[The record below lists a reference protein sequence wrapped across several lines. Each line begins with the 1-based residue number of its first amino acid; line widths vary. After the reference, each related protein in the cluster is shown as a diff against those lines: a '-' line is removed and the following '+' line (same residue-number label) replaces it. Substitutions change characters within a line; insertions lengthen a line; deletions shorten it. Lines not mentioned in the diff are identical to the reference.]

1 MALALVDV
9 HGTSAVA
16 QGGGMTGKAASTTKP
31 PRVSIGMPVYNGAR
45 HVAKSIESLLA
56 QTFTDFEIIIA
67 DNCSSDATGDICRD
81 IAARDPRVR
90 YVRHATN
97 RGAVFNWNFVV
108 EEARGRYFKWASAN
122 DYCAPTNLE
131 RCVHTLD
138 TEPGVVIAYG
148 RTAFVDDDDQPL
160 GEYPHDLEVL
170 DERPSVRFERLCR
183 ELRANNAQSG
193 LIRLD
198 ILRRTGIERTFPGG
212 DMGLMS
218 ELALYGG
225 YRCLPEVLLYR
236 RMGTQ
241 SATKFLN
248 ADQLRAFLN
257 PQARKHA
264 FVVWQTHWDYV
275 LSMLRAPLS
284 LRERLAVTR
293 YILRSAWWFRQ
304 SLWQEITAVF
314 VSRPV
319 SAI

>member
-1 MALALVDV
+1 MDLALVDLQ
-9 HGTSAVA
+9 GASADA
-16 QGGGMTGKAASTTKP
+16 QGGGMTGKDASTLKS

-45 HVAKSIESLLA
+45 HVRKSIESLLA
-56 QTFTDFEIIIA
+56 QTFTDFEIVIA
-67 DNCSSDATGDICRD
+67 DNCSSDATGDICREF
-81 IAARDPRVR
+81 AARDARVR

-108 EEARGRYFKWASAN
+108 EEARGQYFKWASAN

-131 RCVHTLD
+131 RCVHALD
-138 TEPGVVIAYG
+138 TETDVVIAYG

-183 ELRANNAQSG
+183 ELRTNNAQSG

-236 RMGTQ
+236 RMGIE

-264 FVVWQTHWDYV
+264 FVAWQTHWDYV
-275 LSMLRAPLS
+275 LSMLRAPLP
-284 LRERLAVTR
+284 LRERLAVMR
-293 YILRSAWWFRQ
+293 YILRSAWWYRQ
-304 SLWQEITAVF
+304 SMWREFKAMF
-314 VSRPV
+314 ASR
-319 SAI
+319 SAAAP